1 MTNQQN
7 IAMAQQKFVI
17 QIDSKTLQR
26 VKPFDRAELV
36 ECMLKL
42 FSGFSWV
49 NWTNGHSLGRAWQTA
64 LSQCGAFCD
73 TKNDKNPAA
82 KYLKAAAKG
91 HKKYWSGVI
100 MTHKNR
106 ENTINPSDPRVLAL
120 REHGKRMIRT
130 AIDQINLIL
139 ARYNEYTLDISMSQ
153 QAQQESATQTQAAQ
167 NHAQSASQPAPE
179 SAAQPARPAPMAA
192 HAAQP
197 AQQQMAA
204 TSERKEA
211 PQAQKLATEVPARE
225 VMAKPAVKT
234 VKLPQAQK
242 MATEIPAREVAA
254 KPAVKTVELPQA
266 QKMATEI
273 PARETMAK
281 PAVKTIELPQTQKL
295 ATEIPAREVAAKPA
309 VKTVELPQTQK
320 TPTAI
325 PAREVVAKP
334 AVKNTELPQTTKAV
348 AKKPYMAPTATIK
361 QNAQRR
367 PYEKPTVS
375 VRDNPFAKQS
385 TIQATKFAQ
394 AQTQL
399 KRQINIFAIRNMN
412 QRAA

>member
-7 IAMAQQKFVI
+7 IATAQQQFVI
-17 QIDSKTLQR
+17 QIDSKTLQH
-26 VKPFDRAELV
+26 VKPFDRAESV
-36 ECMLKL
+36 KCMLKL

-49 NWTNGHSLGRAWQTA
+49 NWTSGHSLGRAWQTA

-91 HKKYWSGVI
+91 HKKYWSSVI

-153 QAQQESATQTQAAQ
+153 QAQQESVTKTQAAQ
-167 NHAQSASQPAPE
+167 NHAQSAAQPAPE
-179 SAAQPARPAPMAA
+179 SALQPARPAPMAA
-192 HAAQP
+192 PAAQP
-197 AQQQMAA
+197 AQQQMAVV
-204 TSERKEA
+204 SEQKEI
-211 PQAQKLATEVPARE
+211 PLAQPAAIPART
-225 VMAKPAVKT
+225 VATKPVEKT
-234 VKLPQAQK
+234 IELPQAQK
-242 MATEIPAREVAA
+242 MANAIPAREVVT

-266 QKMATEI
+266 A
-273 PARETMAK
+273 
-281 PAVKTIELPQTQKL
+281 
-295 ATEIPAREVAAKPA
+295 
-309 VKTVELPQTQK
+309 
-320 TPTAI
+320 
-325 PAREVVAKP
+325 
-334 AVKNTELPQTTKAV
+334 KAV
-348 AKKPYMAPTATIK
+348 AKKPYVAPTATIK

-385 TIQATKFAQ
+385 VIQATKFAQ
-394 AQTQL
+394 AQIQL

>member
-7 IAMAQQKFVI
+7 IAMAQQQFVI

-26 VKPFDRAELV
+26 VKPFDRTELV

-139 ARYNEYTLDISMSQ
+139 ARYNEYSLDISMSQ
-153 QAQQESATQTQAAQ
+153 QAQQEAATQTQATQ

-179 SAAQPARPAPMAA
+179 SALQPARTAPMAA
-192 HAAQP
+192 SAAQP
-197 AQQQMAA
+197 AQQQMAVV
-204 TSERKEA
+204 SEQKEA
-211 PQAQKLATEVPARE
+211 PQAQK
-225 VMAKPAVKT
+225 
-234 VKLPQAQK
+234 
-242 MATEIPAREVAA
+242 MATAIPAREVAA

-266 QKMATEI
+266 QK
-273 PARETMAK
+273 
-281 PAVKTIELPQTQKL
+281 L
-295 ATEIPAREVAAKPA
+295 ATEIPARKAVAKPA
-309 VKTVELPQTQK
+309 VKTVELPQAQK
-320 TPTAI
+320 MATAI
-325 PAREVVAKP
+325 PAHEVMAKPAVKTVELPQAQKLATEIPARETVAKPAVKTVELPQAQNTTTATPAREVVAKP
-334 AVKNTELPQTTKAV
+334 AVKTVELSQATKAV
-348 AKKPYMAPTATIK
+348 AKKTYMAPTATIK

>member
-7 IAMAQQKFVI
+7 IAMAQQQFVI

-153 QAQQESATQTQAAQ
+153 QAQQESAPQTQAAQ

-179 SAAQPARPAPMAA
+179 SAPQPARPAPMATPA
-192 HAAQP
+192 MQP
-197 AQQQMAA
+197 AQQQMATA
-204 TSERKEA
+204 SEQKEA
-211 PQAQKLATEVPARE
+211 PQAQPIPARE
-225 VMAKPAVKT
+225 AVAKPAVKS
-234 VKLPQAQK
+234 VELPQAQK
-242 MATEIPAREVAA
+242 MATAIPARETVA

-266 QKMATEI
+266 
-273 PARETMAK
+273 
-281 PAVKTIELPQTQKL
+281 
-295 ATEIPAREVAAKPA
+295 
-309 VKTVELPQTQK
+309 
-320 TPTAI
+320 
-325 PAREVVAKP
+325 
-334 AVKNTELPQTTKAV
+334 TKAV
-348 AKKPYMAPTATIK
+348 AKKPYVTPTATIK

-385 TIQATKFAQ
+385 AIQATKFAQ

>member
-7 IAMAQQKFVI
+7 IATAQQQFVI

-26 VKPFDRAELV
+26 IKPFDRAELV
-36 ECMLKL
+36 KCMLKL

-49 NWTNGHSLGRAWQTA
+49 NWTSGHSLGRAWQTA

-106 ENTINPSDPRVLAL
+106 EKTINPSDPRVLAL

-139 ARYNEYTLDISMSQ
+139 ARYNEYSLDISMSQ
-153 QAQQESATQTQAAQ
+153 QTQQEAATQTQATQ

-179 SAAQPARPAPMAA
+179 SALQPARPAPMAA
-192 HAAQP
+192 PTAQP
-197 AQQQMAA
+197 AQQQMAIG
-204 TSERKEA
+204 SEQKEA
-211 PQAQKLATEVPARE
+211 PQAQK
-225 VMAKPAVKT
+225 
-234 VKLPQAQK
+234 
-242 MATEIPAREVAA
+242 MATAIPAREVAA

-266 QKMATEI
+266 QKLATEI
-273 PARETMAK
+273 PARKVVAK
-281 PAVKTIELPQTQKL
+281 PAVKTVELPQAQKTPT
-295 ATEIPAREVAAKPA
+295 AIPAREVAAKPA
-309 VKTVELPQTQK
+309 VKTVELSQ
-320 TPTAI
+320 A
-325 PAREVVAKP
+325 
-334 AVKNTELPQTTKAV
+334 TKAV
-348 AKKPYMAPTATIK
+348 AKKTYMAPTATIK

>member
-7 IAMAQQKFVI
+7 IATAQQQFVI

-26 VKPFDRAELV
+26 IKPFDRAELV
-36 ECMLKL
+36 KCMLKL

-49 NWTNGHSLGRAWQTA
+49 NWTSGHSLGRAWQTA

-139 ARYNEYTLDISMSQ
+139 ARYNEYSLDISMSQ
-153 QAQQESATQTQAAQ
+153 QAQQEAATQTQATQ
-167 NHAQSASQPAPE
+167 NHAQSATQPAPE
-179 SAAQPARPAPMAA
+179 STMQPARPAPMAA
-192 HAAQP
+192 PAAQ
-197 AQQQMAA
+197 QMSVG
-204 TSERKEA
+204 SEQKEA
-211 PQAQKLATEVPARE
+211 PQAQPAAIPART
-225 VMAKPAVKT
+225 VATKPAEKT
-234 VKLPQAQK
+234 IELPLAQK
-242 MATEIPAREVAA
+242 MATAIPAREVAA

-266 QKMATEI
+266 QKTPTA
-273 PARETMAK
+273 
-281 PAVKTIELPQTQKL
+281 
-295 ATEIPAREVAAKPA
+295 IPAREVAAKPA
-309 VKTVELPQTQK
+309 VKTVELPQAQK
-320 TPTAI
+320 LSTEI
-325 PAREVVAKP
+325 PARKAVAKP
-334 AVKNTELPQTTKAV
+334 AVKTVELSQATKAV
-348 AKKPYMAPTATIK
+348 AKKTYMAPTATIK

>member
-7 IAMAQQKFVI
+7 IATAQQQFVI

-26 VKPFDRAELV
+26 IKPFDRAELV
-36 ECMLKL
+36 KCMLKL

-49 NWTNGHSLGRAWQTA
+49 NWTSGHSLGRAWQTA

-139 ARYNEYTLDISMSQ
+139 ARYNEYSLDISMSQ
-153 QAQQESATQTQAAQ
+153 QAQQEAATQTQATQ
-167 NHAQSASQPAPE
+167 NHAQSTPQPAPE
-179 SAAQPARPAPMAA
+179 SALQPARTAPMAA
-192 HAAQP
+192 PAVQP
-197 AQQQMAA
+197 TQNQIA
-204 TSERKEA
+204 TASEQKEA
-211 PQAQKLATEVPARE
+211 PQAQKLAA
-225 VMAKPAVKT
+225 
-234 VKLPQAQK
+234 
-242 MATEIPAREVAA
+242 EIPAREVMA

-266 QKMATEI
+266 QKLAIEI
-273 PARETMAK
+273 PARK
-281 PAVKTIELPQTQKL
+281 AV
-295 ATEIPAREVAAKPA
+295 AKPA
-309 VKTVELPQTQK
+309 VKTVELPQAKKLATE
-320 TPTAI
+320 I
-325 PAREVVAKP
+325 PARKVVAKP
-334 AVKNTELPQTTKAV
+334 AVKTVELPQAKKTTTAIPARETVAKPAVKTVELPQATKAV

-361 QNAQRR
+361 QNTQRR
-367 PYEKPTVS
+367 TYEKPTVS

>member
-1 MTNQQN
+1 MTRQQN

-167 NHAQSASQPAPE
+167 KHAQSASQPAPE
-179 SAAQPARPAPMAA
+179 SAAQPA
-192 HAAQP
+192 
-197 AQQQMAA
+197 QQQMAA
-204 TSERKEA
+204 TSEQKE
-211 PQAQKLATEVPARE
+211 E
-225 VMAKPAVKT
+225 
-234 VKLPQAQK
+234 PQAQK
-242 MATEIPAREVAA
+242 MATEIPAREVVA

-266 QKMATEI
+266 QKTPTAI
-273 PARETMAK
+273 PARET
-281 PAVKTIELPQTQKL
+281 V
-295 ATEIPAREVAAKPA
+295 AKPA
-309 VKTVELPQTQK
+309 VKTVELPQAQK
-320 TPTAI
+320 LATAIPAREVAANPAVKTVELPQAQKLATEI

-334 AVKNTELPQTTKAV
+334 AVKTVELPQVQKTPTAIPARETVAKPAVKTVELPQATKAV
-348 AKKPYMAPTATIK
+348 AKKPYVAPTATIK

>member
-7 IAMAQQKFVI
+7 IAMTQQQFVI

-26 VKPFDRAELV
+26 VKPFDRTELV

-42 FSGFSWV
+42 FSGFSWA

-153 QAQQESATQTQAAQ
+153 QAQQESAPQAQAAQ

-179 SAAQPARPAPMAA
+179 SAPQPARPAPMAA
-192 HAAQP
+192 PVAQP
-197 AQQQMAA
+197 AQQQIAA
-204 TSERKEA
+204 TSEQKE
-211 PQAQKLATEVPARE
+211 T
-225 VMAKPAVKT
+225 
-234 VKLPQAQK
+234 PQAQK
-242 MATEIPAREVAA
+242 MAAAIPAREAAA

-266 QKMATEI
+266 
-273 PARETMAK
+273 
-281 PAVKTIELPQTQKL
+281 
-295 ATEIPAREVAAKPA
+295 
-309 VKTVELPQTQK
+309 
-320 TPTAI
+320 
-325 PAREVVAKP
+325 
-334 AVKNTELPQTTKAV
+334 TKAV

-375 VRDNPFAKQS
+375 VRDNPFARQS

>member
-1 MTNQQN
+1 MTRQQN

-91 HKKYWSGVI
+91 YKKYWSQII

-106 ENTINPSDPRVLAL
+106 ENTLNQKDQEVKKLY
-120 REHGKRMIRT
+120 EHGKRMIRT

-153 QAQQESATQTQAAQ
+153 QAQQESATQTQVTQ
-167 NHAQSASQPAPE
+167 NQAKSVLHSASE
-179 SAAQPARPAPMAA
+179 SAPQPMRAVPMSAA
-192 HAAQP
+192 AVQP

-204 TSERKEA
+204 TSEQKE
-211 PQAQKLATEVPARE
+211 T
-225 VMAKPAVKT
+225 
-234 VKLPQAQK
+234 PQAQK
-242 MATEIPAREVAA
+242 MATAIPVREAVA
-254 KPAVKTVELPQA
+254 KPAVKTVELPQGA
-266 QKMATEI
+266 
-273 PARETMAK
+273 
-281 PAVKTIELPQTQKL
+281 
-295 ATEIPAREVAAKPA
+295 
-309 VKTVELPQTQK
+309 
-320 TPTAI
+320 
-325 PAREVVAKP
+325 
-334 AVKNTELPQTTKAV
+334 KAV
-348 AKKPYMAPTATIK
+348 AKKTYVAPTVTIK

-385 TIQATKFAQ
+385 VGQTAKFVQ
-394 AQTQL
+394 AQIQL
-399 KRQINIFAIRNMN
+399 QRQINIITIRNMN

>member
-7 IAMAQQKFVI
+7 IAMAQQQFVI

-73 TKNDKNPAA
+73 TKNDRNPAA
-82 KYLKAAAKG
+82 KYLKAAVKG

-153 QAQQESATQTQAAQ
+153 QAQQESAPQAQAAQ

-179 SAAQPARPAPMAA
+179 SAPQPARPAPMAA
-192 HAAQP
+192 AATQP

-204 TSERKEA
+204 TSEQKEA
-211 PQAQKLATEVPARE
+211 PQAQKLATEIPARE
-225 VMAKPAVKT
+225 VATKPAVKT
-234 VKLPQAQK
+234 VELPQAQK
-242 MATEIPAREVAA
+242 LATEIPAREVAA

-266 QKMATEI
+266 QK
-273 PARETMAK
+273 
-281 PAVKTIELPQTQKL
+281 
-295 ATEIPAREVAAKPA
+295 
-309 VKTVELPQTQK
+309 
-320 TPTAI
+320 
-325 PAREVVAKP
+325 
-334 AVKNTELPQTTKAV
+334 
-348 AKKPYMAPTATIK
+348 
-361 QNAQRR
+361 
-367 PYEKPTVS
+367 
-375 VRDNPFAKQS
+375 
-385 TIQATKFAQ
+385 
-394 AQTQL
+394 
-399 KRQINIFAIRNMN
+399 
-412 QRAA
+412 